1 MNLSWFLEQ
10 SKLTKVY
17 AGEYLNKNMFNNKLM
32 SWDSKTGFKPGKMPR
47 RELGLSYTQLYLKP
61 V

>member
-10 SKLTKVY
+10 SKLTQVY
-17 AGEYLNKNMFNNKLM
+17 AGENLKNRFNNKPM
-32 SWDSKTGFKPGKMPR
+32 SLNSKTGFKPGKMPS